1 MADARRRVCQ
11 ITTGHHIDD
20 HRILSKECATLSAAG
35 YDVTLIAPAP
45 PGTERPGLRVVPL
58 AAPPANRARRML
70 ARPLAAYRAAREAD
84 ADVYHFHDADFLP
97 QALRLARQGRRL
109 IYDAHEDLPKQILA
123 KTWVPPVLR
132 RPASWTAGHAELV
145 AASRLAAVIGSVPP
159 IVERFRGHAPRVAL
173 VANFPRLDE
182 IAPGP
187 FAERER
193 VACYVGDLSRL
204 RGLVE
209 LVDAMEHVDG
219 ELELAGRF
227 DSGFAPRE
235 LETRPGWARV
245 RYHGR
250 VGRAEVAALL
260 RRAGVGV
267 LPLRSSPNHA
277 ISWPV
282 KLFEYMAAGL
292 PVVATDVE
300 PWNAIIARHRCG
312 LCVPVDDPRALAAA
326 ITRVLDDPAEARAMG
341 VRARA
346 AAGEYYSWESQAEVL
361 LGLYEELLR

>member
-1 MADARRRVCQ
+1 MTDAHLRVCQ
-11 ITTGHHIDD
+11 ITTGHDIDD
-20 HRILSKECATLSAAG
+20 HRILGKECASLSAAG
-35 YDVTLIAPAP
+35 YDVTLVAPAP
-45 PGTERPGLRVVPL
+45 PGTVRPGVRVVPL
-58 AAPPANRARRML
+58 AAPPASRARRMV

-84 ADVYHFHDADFLP
+84 ADVYHFHDPDFLP
-97 QALRLARQGRRL
+97 QALRLARQGRRVV
-109 IYDAHEDLPKQILA
+109 YDAHEDLPKQILA
-123 KTWVPPVLR
+123 KAWVTPILR
-132 RPASWTAGHAELV
+132 RPASWTAGHLELAV
-145 AASRLAAVIGSVPP
+145 ASRLAAVVGSVPP
-159 IVERFRGHAPRVAL
+159 IVERFRGRAQRVAL

-182 IAPGP
+182 ITPGP
-187 FAERER
+187 FAARER
-193 VACYVGDLSRL
+193 TACYVGDLSRV

-227 DSGFAPRE
+227 DSTFAPSE
-235 LETRPGWARV
+235 LEARPGWARV

-267 LPLRSSPNHA
+267 LPLRRSPNHA

-300 PWNAIIARHRCG
+300 PWNAIIAQHRCG
-312 LCVPVDDPRALAAA
+312 LCVPLDDPRALAAG
-326 ITRVLDDPAEARAMG
+326 ITQVLDDPDEARAMG
-341 VRARA
+341 ERGRA
-346 AAGEYYSWESQAEVL
+346 AAVERYSWESQETAL
-361 LGLYEELLR
+361 LGLYAELLR

>member
-1 MADARRRVCQ
+1 MADAPRRVCH

-20 HRILSKECATLSAAG
+20 HRILGKECASLSAAG

-45 PGTERPGLRVVPL
+45 PGTQRPGVRVVAL
-58 AAPPANRARRML
+58 ETSTANRARRMV
-70 ARPLAAYRAAREAD
+70 ARPLAAYRAARDAD
-84 ADVYHFHDADFLP
+84 ADIYHFHDPDFLP
-97 QALRLARQGRRL
+97 QALRLARHGRRV
-109 IYDAHEDLPKQILA
+109 IYDAHEDVPKQILA
-123 KTWVPPVLR
+123 KAWIRPILR
-132 RPASWTAGHAELV
+132 TPASWLAGHVELAV
-145 AASRLAAVIGSVPP
+145 AGRMAAVVASVPP

-182 IAPGP
+182 IAPGA

-193 VACYVGDLSRL
+193 VACYVGDLSRV

-209 LVDAMEHVDG
+209 LIDAMEHVDG

-227 DSGFAPRE
+227 DSTFAPSE

-250 VGRAEVAALL
+250 VGRPEVAALL
-260 RRAGVGV
+260 RRASVGV
-267 LPLRSSPNHA
+267 LPLRRSPNHA

-300 PWNAIIARHRCG
+300 PWNAIIAQHRCG
-312 LCVPVDDPRALAAA
+312 LCVPPGDPRALAAG
-326 ITRVLDDPAEARAMG
+326 IMRVLDDPGEARAMG
-341 VRARA
+341 ERGRA
-346 AAGEYYSWESQAEVL
+346 AAVANYSWESQEAVL
-361 LGLYEELLR
+361 LGLYEELLQ

>member
-1 MADARRRVCQ
+1 MADARHRVCQ
-11 ITTGHHIDD
+11 ITTGHDIDD
-20 HRILSKECATLSAAG
+20 HRILGKECASLGAAG
-35 YDVTLIAPAP
+35 YDVTLVAPAP
-45 PGTERPGLRVVPL
+45 PGTERPGVRVVPL
-58 AAPPANRARRML
+58 VATTTNRARRMVE
-70 ARPLAAYRAAREAD
+70 RPLAAYRAARDAH

-97 QALRLARQGRRL
+97 HALRLAHQGRHV

-123 KTWVPPVLR
+123 KVWIRPILR
-132 RPASWTAGHAELV
+132 SPASWTAGRVELT
-145 AASRLAAVIGSVPP
+145 AAGRLAAVIGAVPP
-159 IVERFRGHAPRVAL
+159 IVERFRGRAPHVAL

-187 FAERER
+187 FAERRR

-219 ELELAGRF
+219 ELELAGRY
-227 DSGFAPRE
+227 DSSFAPSE

-250 VGRAEVAALL
+250 VGRAEVVALL

-267 LPLRSSPNHA
+267 LPLRPSPNHA

-292 PVVATDVE
+292 PVVATDVA
-300 PWNAIIARHRCG
+300 PWNAIVEQHRCG
-312 LCVPVDDPRALAAA
+312 VCVPLGDPRALAAA
-326 ITRVLDDPAEARAMG
+326 ITRILDDPGEARAMG
-341 VRARA
+341 ERGRA
-346 AAGEYYSWESQAEVL
+346 AAVERYSWESQEATL
-361 LGLYEELLR
+361 LGLYAELLR

>member
-1 MADARRRVCQ
+1 MADAPRRVCQ

-20 HRILSKECATLSAAG
+20 HRILGKECASLSAAG
-35 YDVTLIAPAP
+35 YDVTLITPAP
-45 PGTERPGLRVVPL
+45 PGTQRPGVRVVPL
-58 AAPPANRARRML
+58 EAAAANRARRMI
-70 ARPLAAYRAAREAD
+70 ARPLAAYRAARDAD
-84 ADVYHFHDADFLP
+84 ADIYHFHDPDFLP
-97 QALRLARQGRRL
+97 QALRLARQGRRV
-109 IYDAHEDLPKQILA
+109 IYDAHEDVPKQILA
-123 KTWVPPVLR
+123 KAWIRPILR
-132 RPASWTAGHAELV
+132 TPASWMAGHLEL
-145 AASRLAAVIGSVPP
+145 AAAGRMDAVIGSVPP

-193 VACYVGDLSRL
+193 VACYVGDLSRV

-227 DSGFAPRE
+227 DSTFAPSE

-245 RYHGR
+245 RYNGR
-250 VGRAEVAALL
+250 VGRPEVAALL

-267 LPLRSSPNHA
+267 LPLRRSPNHA

-312 LCVPVDDPRALAAA
+312 LCVPVGDPRALAAG
-326 ITRVLDDPAEARAMG
+326 IMRVLDDPGEARAMG
-341 VRARA
+341 ERGRA
-346 AAGEYYSWESQAEVL
+346 AAVTSYSWASQETVL
-361 LGLYEELLR
+361 LGLYEELLQ

>member
-1 MADARRRVCQ
+1 MADPPRRVCQ

-20 HRILSKECATLSAAG
+20 HRILGKECASLSAAG
-35 YDVTLIAPAP
+35 YDVTLVAPAP
-45 PGTERPGLRVVPL
+45 PGTQRPGVRVVPL
-58 AAPPANRARRML
+58 DSATGNRARRML
-70 ARPLAAYRAAREAD
+70 ARPLAAYRAARAAD
-84 ADVYHFHDADFLP
+84 ADIYHFHDADFLP
-97 QALRLARQGRRL
+97 QALRLARQGRRV

-123 KTWVPPVLR
+123 KAWIRPFLR
-132 RPASWTAGHAELV
+132 TPASALAGRVE
-145 AASRLAAVIGSVPP
+145 LAAAGRLEAVVGAVPP

-193 VACYVGDLSRL
+193 VACYVGDLSRV
-204 RGLVE
+204 RGLIE
-209 LVDAMEHVDG
+209 LVDAMEHVDA

-227 DSGFAPRE
+227 DSTFAASE
-235 LETRPGWARV
+235 LESRPGWARV

-260 RRAGVGV
+260 RRSSVGM
-267 LPLRSSPNHA
+267 LPLRRSPNHA

-292 PVVATDVE
+292 PVVATDSE

-312 LCVPVDDPRALAAA
+312 VCVPPGDARALAAA
-326 ITRVLDDPAEARAMG
+326 ITRVLDDPEEARAMG
-341 VRARA
+341 ERGRA
-346 AAGEYYSWESQAEVL
+346 AAVASYSWESQETAL

>member
-1 MADARRRVCQ
+1 MADARRRVCH

-20 HRILSKECATLSAAG
+20 HRILGKECASLSAAG
-35 YDVTLIAPAP
+35 YDVTLIVPAP
-45 PGTERPGLRVVPL
+45 PGTERPGVRVVPL
-58 AAPPANRARRML
+58 AAPPVNRARRMV
-70 ARPLAAYRAAREAD
+70 ARPLGAYRAAREAD
-84 ADVYHFHDADFLP
+84 ADVYHFHDPDFLP
-97 QALRLARQGRRL
+97 QALRLARQGRL
-109 IYDAHEDLPKQILA
+109 VIYDAHEDVPKQILA
-123 KTWVPPVLR
+123 KAWVRPVLR
-132 RPASWTAGHAELV
+132 RPASWMAGHLEL
-145 AASRLAAVIGSVPP
+145 AAAGHLTAVIGSVPP

-182 IAPGP
+182 ITPGP

-193 VACYVGDLSRL
+193 VACYVGDLSRV
-204 RGLVE
+204 RGLIE
-209 LVDAMEHVDG
+209 LVDAMEHVDCQ
-219 ELELAGRF
+219 LELAGRF
-227 DSGFAPRE
+227 DSTFAPSE
-235 LETRPGWARV
+235 LESRPGWAQV

-267 LPLRSSPNHA
+267 LPLRRSPNHA

-312 LCVPVDDPRALAAA
+312 LCVPLDDPRALAAA
-326 ITRVLDDPAEARAMG
+326 IERVLNDPGEARAMG
-341 VRARA
+341 ERARA
-346 AAGEYYSWESQAEVL
+346 AAIEHYSWESQETVL
-361 LGLYEELLR
+361 LGLYQELLA